1 MNLNWLFIAVGM
13 NYVQKKLNKG
23 KLELTSEL
31 WTYFSA
37 RSITFLTSCWLSIFM
52 STSRQRFQSHASL
65 FRIKTETTN
74 YTF

>member
-1 MNLNWLFIAVGM
+1 MNLNWWFIAVGM
-13 NYVQKKLNKG
+13 HYVQKILNKG

-37 RSITFLTSCWLSIFM
+37 RSSNFLTSRWLSIFM
-52 STSRQRFQSHASL
+52 STSRQRFQSHASV

-74 YTF
+74 YKF